1 MASSHTSPR
10 QRRRADSVH
19 KPRGVLNPRVKRVG
33 PEHFG
38 IVAIDCAKHRSK
50 WMFTDFYGTILAPPT
65 VVEHQEPA
73 FRRMVDQINRLREQH
88 QIKDMIVAVEQ
99 TGTYHKHI
107 KSYLVK
113 ACFEVRTVH
122 PFATKSARLPADP
135 GNKTDDTDLAA
146 IFRAAVNGFALQE
159 PSEDPQFVR
168 MQLLERRR
176 RDLVRENASLRCRI
190 REHLQ
195 AYLPGFTN
203 CFDDVFNN
211 KIALI
216 IAGRFPSAA
225 AIRAAGR
232 AGLEEVLARDGV
244 RYQGRSLTKVLA
256 WAAKAPGGDAVPSTH
271 QYIFYNMEQERQAK
285 LRQVAG
291 LEAELLTLLV
301 RTPYVLLLGITGI
314 NVVSATEFAGE
325 MGPIANDSNARTIT
339 GRSGLYPARY
349 QSDQVDRRD
358 GKLVR
363 SRNRALRHAILL
375 IADNLMRCNPYFN
388 DMSDRWR
395 EAGHDVRTIHVKVAD
410 RFCRIA
416 YQVVA
421 GRQAFRHPLCPR
433 WDGVAEKVVE
443 FIIDNNLIN
452 YECTDSK
459 INVNV
464 IVEQCLSH
472 LPERS
477 RAEEW
482 DRIRGRGTAT
492 VSGTT
497 TVRPSAQWAELA
509 SGLLADQASSPL
521 EYPLSGESFSE
532 PSNRSRGPHN
542 AECPQGEKP

>member
-1 MASSHTSPR
+1 MAPSHVRPR

-19 KPRGVLNPRVKRVG
+19 KPRGTLNSRVKRVG

-73 FRRMVDQINRLREQH
+73 FRHMVAQINRLREQH
-88 QIKDMIVAVEQ
+88 QIKDMIVAIER
-99 TGTYHKHI
+99 TGVYHKHI
-107 KSYLVK
+107 RKYLLK
-113 ACFEVRTVH
+113 DRFEVRTVH

-159 PSEDPQFVR
+159 PEEDPLYVR

-203 CFDDVFNN
+203 CFDDIFIN

-216 IAGRFPSAA
+216 IAARFPSAA

-232 AGLEEVLARDGV
+232 AGLEELLTGCGV
-244 RYQGRSLTKVLA
+244 RYQRRSLTTVLA
-256 WAAKAPGGDAVPSTH
+256 WAARAPEGDTVPSTH
-271 QYIFYNMEQERQAK
+271 QYILSNMEEERQAK
-285 LRQVAG
+285 LRQIAG

-301 RTPYVLLLGITGI
+301 RTPYVLLLAITGV
-314 NVVSATEFAGE
+314 NVVSTAEFAGE
-325 MGPIANDSNARTIT
+325 RGPIANYSNARTIT

-363 SRNRALRHAILL
+363 SRNRGLRHAILL
-375 IADNLMRCNPYFN
+375 IADNLMRCNPYFHE
-388 DMSDRWR
+388 MSERWR
-395 EAGHDVRTIHVKVAD
+395 QAGQDTRAIHVKVAD

-421 GRQAFRHPLCPR
+421 GGPAFRHPLCER
-433 WDGVAEKVVE
+433 WDSITDKVIN
-443 FIIDNNLIN
+443 FIIDNELIN
-452 YECTDSK
+452 YETQHGK
-459 INVNV
+459 IIISD
-464 IVEQCLSH
+464 IVKQCLIH

-482 DRIRGRGTAT
+482 DRLRGRGAAS

-497 TVRPSAQWAELA
+497 TVRPSAQWTEIV
-509 SGLLADQASSPL
+509 SGLLAEQASSPL
-521 EYPLSGESFSE
+521 EYPTSGESFSE

-542 AECPQGEKP
+542 AVCPQGEKP

>member
-88 QIKDMIVAVEQ
+88 QIKDMIVAIEQ

-159 PSEDPQFVR
+159 PEEDPTYVR

-190 REHLQ
+190 REHLHG
-195 AYLPGFTN
+195 YLPGFTS
-203 CFDDVFNN
+203 CFDDIFIN
-211 KIALI
+211 KISLT
-216 IAGRFPSAA
+216 IAGQFPSAA

-232 AGLEEVLARDGV
+232 AGLEELLTRRGV
-244 RYQGRSLTKVLA
+244 RYQGRSLTGVLA
-256 WAAKAPGGDAVPSTH
+256 WAAKAPEGDAVPSTH
-271 QYIFYNMEQERQAK
+271 QYILNNMEQERQAK

-301 RTPYVLLLGITGI
+301 RTPYVLLLGITGV
-314 NVVSATEFAGE
+314 NVVSAAEFAGE
-325 MGPIANDSNARTIT
+325 MGPIANYSGARTIT

-363 SRNRALRHAILL
+363 SRNRGLRHAILL
-375 IADNLMRCNPYFN
+375 IADNLMRCNPYFHE
-388 DMSDRWR
+388 MSERWR
-395 EAGHDVRTIHVKVAD
+395 RAGQDARAIHVKVAD
-410 RFCRIA
+410 RFCRVA

-421 GRQAFRHPLCPR
+421 GGQAFRHPLCER
-433 WDGVAEKVVE
+433 WDGIADKVIN
-443 FIIDNNLIN
+443 FIIDNDLIN
-452 YECTDSK
+452 QETQHDM
-459 INVNV
+459 I
-464 IVEQCLSH
+464 IVSDIVKQCLSH

-482 DRIRGRGTAT
+482 DRLRGRGAAP

-497 TVRPSAQWAELA
+497 TVRPSAQWTEIV
-509 SGLLADQASSPL
+509 SGLLAEQASSPL

-532 PSNRSRGPHN
+532 PSHRSRGPHN
-542 AECPQGEKP
+542 AV